1 MHFGSCF
8 PSSVLGPVHA
18 VGHKCDRRGIYC
30 VDGAFKSSRQLWIAA
45 SRAKFFKTILQCC
58 ESFPEEGFHHLAV
71 AVFVGMGKPVSAG
84 RCSSPNRLEFCC
96 MVTESIADIVE
107 TDRMGELTVKQ
118 THNMAPC

>member
-1 MHFGSCF
+1 MQLATSVIVVESIAWMARLNLRGSF
-8 PSSVLGPVHA
+8 
-18 VGHKCDRRGIYC
+18 R
-30 VDGAFKSSRQLWIAA
+30 IAA
-45 SRAKFFKTILQCC
+45 GRAKFFKAILQCC
-58 ESFPEEGFHHLAV
+58 ESFPEEGFHHLVV

-107 TDRMGELTVKQ
+107 TDRMSERTVKQ